1 MLPAIR
7 ASALLSLWLASPALT
22 QDKPFLTSEFIFP
35 LEHWHN
41 HSSSLVELPGGD
53 LFAVWYHGSGERTA
67 DDVII
72 ESSRLRRGSKQ
83 WTPRQTIADTP
94 GFPDCN
100 SAVFLDSQKRLWL
113 MWPVILANEWHTALM
128 KYRISSDYADPS
140 RLPRWD
146 ISDNMLFVPR
156 NFTEVARRAIE
167 PRLKAAAAGSREETY
182 LKRLWEYS
190 GDKYFMRMGWMP
202 RAHPVELPSG
212 RIIVP
217 LYSDGYDF
225 SLMAITDD
233 GGKSWITSEPLV
245 GAGNIQP
252 SIARKRDGT
261 LVAYMRDNG
270 PPPKRLHVSESKD
283 DGITWSTVK
292 DSDLPNPGAGAE
304 VIVLKDNTWAL
315 IYNDTERERYSLAVA
330 LSDDEGAT
338 WKWKRHL
345 ELDTRAERR
354 GAFHYP
360 SIIQARDGSL
370 HATYSYFLNHLPA
383 TAARKSIKHAHFNT
397 AWVKQGDPN

>member
-1 MLPAIR
+1 MLRAI
-7 ASALLSLWLASPALT
+7 ALLLLAAPLVA
-22 QDKPFLTSEFIFP
+22 QPEKPFLESEFLFP

-41 HSSSLVELPGGD
+41 HSSSVVEMPNGD

-72 ESSRLRRGSKQ
+72 ESARKRKGRRD

-100 SAVFLDSQKRLWL
+100 PALLLDSRKRLWL
-113 MWPVILANEWHTALM
+113 FWPVILANEWHTALL
-128 KYRISSDYADPS
+128 KYRVSTTYSDPAAP
-140 RLPRWD
+140 PKWD
-146 ISDNMLFVPR
+146 VSEDLLFQPR
-156 NFTEVARRAIE
+156 NFTARVREAIE
-167 PRLKAAAAGSREETY
+167 PRLRSATPGSPQHNY
-182 LKRLWEYS
+182 LKQIHERA

-202 RAHPVELPSG
+202 RAHPTELPSG

-233 GGKSWITSEPLV
+233 GGRTWTSSEPLP
-245 GAGNIQP
+245 GAGNVQP
-252 SIARKRDGT
+252 SVVRRRDGS
-261 LVAYMRDNG
+261 LVAYFRDNG
-270 PPPKRLHVSESKD
+270 PAPKRVLISESKD
-283 DGITWSTVK
+283 EGITWSPAT
-292 DSDLPNPGAGAE
+292 DSEIPNPGSGLEA
-304 VIVLKDNTWAL
+304 IVLRDGAWAL
-315 IYNDTERERYSLAVA
+315 IYNDTERERHSLAVA
-330 LSDDEGAT
+330 LSDDEGRT

-354 GAFHYP
+354 ASYHYP
-360 SIIQARDGSL
+360 SIAQARDGSL

-383 TAARKSIKHAHFNT
+383 DAARKTIKHAHFNV
-397 AWVKQGDPN
+397 AWVKEGDGR

>member
-1 MLPAIR
+1 MSCRALPLILLAAAL
-7 ASALLSLWLASPALT
+7 ASA
-22 QDKPFLTSEFIFP
+22 QEKPFLDTQLIFP
-35 LEHWHN
+35 LDKLHN
-41 HSSSLVELPGGD
+41 HSSAVVELPGGE
-53 LFAVWYHGSGERTA
+53 LFTVWYRGSGERTA
-67 DDVII
+67 DDVVIM
-72 ESSRLRRGSKQ
+72 SSRLRRGAKA
-83 WTPRQTIADTP
+83 WTPPLVIADTP

-100 SAVFLDSQKRLWL
+100 PAAFVDSRRRLWL

-128 KYRISSDYADPS
+128 KYRISSNYADSTKP
-140 RLPRWD
+140 PRWD

-156 NFTEVARRAIE
+156 NFTDVARRAIE
-167 PRLKAAAAGSREETY
+167 PRLKSATPGTPQETY
-182 LKRLWEYS
+182 LKRLWENS

-202 RAHPVELPSG
+202 RSRPVELPSG

-233 GGKSWITSEPLV
+233 GGLTWSTSEPLV

-270 PPPKRLHVSESKD
+270 PAPKRLHVSESKD
-283 DGITWSTVK
+283 DGITWSPVR
-292 DSDLPNPGAGAE
+292 DSEFPNPGSGADI
-304 VIVLKDNTWAL
+304 IVLKNGMWAL
-315 IYNDTERERYSLAVA
+315 IYNDTERERHSLAIS

-354 GAFHYP
+354 SSFHYP
-360 SIIQARDGSL
+360 SILQASDGTL
-370 HATYSYFLNHLPA
+370 HATYSYFINHLPN
-383 TAARKSIKHAHFNT
+383 TEPRKSIKHAHCNL
-397 AWVKQGDPN
+397 AWLQQTTPQ